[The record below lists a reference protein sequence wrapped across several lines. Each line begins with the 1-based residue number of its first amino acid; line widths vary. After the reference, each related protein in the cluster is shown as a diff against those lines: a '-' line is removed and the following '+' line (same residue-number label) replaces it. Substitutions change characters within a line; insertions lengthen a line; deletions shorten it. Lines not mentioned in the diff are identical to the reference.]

1 MDKPAITLILL
12 CERKQFLPDPGQKQ
26 QEATR
31 CIISQNDEVLSH
43 LPNAQ
48 TVRKTIYRQH
58 QWLNELPHVPNANEF
73 FLIYPKIIV
82 LHQHETQ
89 SFNLVKP
96 YWRSY
101 FDVQNYR
108 ISSRKILITGL
119 QMQHY
124 CCTSRFNQLHTFHGL
139 TTTVGIWPTHTC
151 YW

>member
-108 ISSRKILITGL
+108 ISSRKILLHNRDSNVLRYIVVNRF
-119 QMQHY
+119 H
-124 CCTSRFNQLHTFHGL
+124 RFNHTGEPGL
-139 TTTVGIWPTHTC
+139 LRPIL
-151 YW
+151 